1 MLSKAKYKLCK
12 RLGGALFEKCQ
23 TQKYALSEA
32 RARKSKGRKRQM
44 SDYGRQLIEKQKVRF
59 AYGITEKQLRK
70 YVHES
75 MKAQDTVSTLN
86 QKLEMRLDNVV
97 YKLGFAPTR
106 RAARQMVNHGHITVN
121 GRKLNIP
128 SHILKVGDV
137 VAVREGSKAR
147 TLFSQLMETISKH
160 KTEEWLNLDAKK
172 LSGEVKAL
180 PSFEA
185 DKSIFDFVSVFEFY
199 SR

>member
-12 RLGGALFEKCQ
+12 RLGGGLFEKCQ

-32 RARKSKGRKRQM
+32 RARKSKGRRRQM
-44 SDYGRQLIEKQKVRF
+44 SDYGRQLIEKQRVRF

-70 YVHES
+70 YVYS
-75 MKAQDTVSTLN
+75 AMDAQDTVSALHK
-86 QKLEMRLDNVV
+86 QLEMRLDNVV

-106 RAARQMVNHGHITVN
+106 RAARQMVSHGHITVN
-121 GRKLNIP
+121 GRKLNIA
-128 SHILKVGDV
+128 SHIVKVGDI

-160 KTEEWLNLDAKK
+160 KTESWLNLDPKK
-172 LSGEVKAL
+172 LSAEIKSE
-180 PSFEA
+180 PEFEA